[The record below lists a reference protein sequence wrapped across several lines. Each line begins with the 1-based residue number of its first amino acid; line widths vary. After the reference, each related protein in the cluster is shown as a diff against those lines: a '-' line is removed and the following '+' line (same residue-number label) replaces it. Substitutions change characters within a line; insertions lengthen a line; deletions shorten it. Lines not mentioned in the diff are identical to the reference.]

1 MVIDISADARAD
13 MSPRAIV
20 PLYQIAQT
28 SPIVTEHKEA
38 VMNSAALSHP
48 AEYSHVWILIWILVY
63 KAGTDTE
70 PQSPKVAQW
79 KTQKGIDM
87 HNQMDWYL
95 LHFHF
100 KALICDSRWN
110 LSGDYTKMA

>member
-1 MVIDISADARAD
+1 MIDISADARAD

-48 AEYSHVWILIWILVY
+48 AEYSHVWILI
-63 KAGTDTE
+63 
-70 PQSPKVAQW
+70 
-79 KTQKGIDM
+79 
-87 HNQMDWYL
+87 
-95 LHFHF
+95 
-100 KALICDSRWN
+100 
-110 LSGDYTKMA
+110 